1 MRTSSRRQPGHRGA
15 EVRFRRIPEL
25 LDEGM
30 IFQRLLDD
38 AALNTLAASVNQAH
52 LSEAGF
58 VCGGDVL
65 GDDRRDVARREGM
78 QVE

>member
-1 MRTSSRRQPGHRGA
+1 
-15 EVRFRRIPEL
+15 
-25 LDEGM
+25 M